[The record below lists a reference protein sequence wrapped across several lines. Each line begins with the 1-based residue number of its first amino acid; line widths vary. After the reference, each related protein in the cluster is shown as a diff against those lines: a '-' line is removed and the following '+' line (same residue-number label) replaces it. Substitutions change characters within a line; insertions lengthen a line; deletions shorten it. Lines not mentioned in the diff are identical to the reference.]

1 MEIKTTMRY
10 HLTAVRMAI
19 INKSQNAGEG
29 VARREPYYTVGR
41 NINCYRFLKKLKNI
55 ITI

>member
-1 MEIKTTMRY
+1 MRY

-41 NINCYRFLKKLKNI
+41 NINCYRFLKKTKKYNYYMI
-55 ITI
+55 